1 MRDRCDVV
9 PVTLR
14 RDLIPAGAFVG
25 AWRSLVARLLW
36 EQEAPGSNP
45 GAPTT
50 SLLKKGAP
58 VPRITSGQFPTPVAN
73 RANGGQR
80 VIEDDGRRTD
90 TTRFR
95 QIGELFPSNPRDP
108 VSIPVQHGRMID

>member
-50 SLLKKGAP
+50 TASRVGIGSSGHSLRQSSLPNRHCNPIKKTLRRARNLLLPAP
-58 VPRITSGQFPTPVAN
+58 TVPHA
-73 RANGGQR
+73 
-80 VIEDDGRRTD
+80 
-90 TTRFR
+90 
-95 QIGELFPSNPRDP
+95 
-108 VSIPVQHGRMID
+108 QHRSW